1 MVETEETPGTDQLPA
16 GESLPPSPETE
27 NPPPVDQVQEPAAPP
42 KKSDELKIIIIIKD
56 SYFILGVQ
64 APDCDPVSE
73 HFIGELPAAIQRIP
87 DLVAR
92 AREQWETS
100 RLYPTAVLPE
110 PPPAQTSPSSPA
122 RSPAATKPNI
132 PKAQQPFF

>member
-1 MVETEETPGTDQLPA
+1 MVETEETPGTDQIPSS
-16 GESLPPSPETE
+16 ESLPPFPEAE

-42 KKSDELKIIIIIKD
+42 KKSDELKIIIIMKD

-73 HFIGELPAAIQRIP
+73 HFTGDLPAAIQRIP

-92 AREQWETS
+92 ARLQWETS
-100 RLYPTAVLPE
+100 RLYPKAELPE
-110 PPPAQTSPSSPA
+110 PPPAPASASSPS
-122 RSPAATKPNI
+122 RSPAATKPNV